1 MRSGWNEVR
10 SIAEEQWGLVTKRQ
24 IEKTGIA
31 WSTVSRQVGIGGLER
46 VAHGVYRLRGGAEPE
61 HLALRAAWLQ
71 LAPEAAVW
79 ERRPRARTALRRI
92 FMASDTWQPIPTS
105 SLFHAGSR
113 HVARTSGCTGE
124 MLAIVGFNY
133 VDCQ

>member
-1 MRSGWNEVR
+1 MACTGSVVVLSQNILRFARPGCSWPQKQPYGNGGRSR
-10 SIAEEQWGLVTKRQ
+10 
-24 IEKTGIA
+24 A
-31 WSTVSRQVGIGGLER
+31 WS
-46 VAHGVYRLRGGAEPE
+46 
-61 HLALRAAWLQ
+61 
-71 LAPEAAVW
+71 
-79 ERRPRARTALRRI
+79 RTDLRRI